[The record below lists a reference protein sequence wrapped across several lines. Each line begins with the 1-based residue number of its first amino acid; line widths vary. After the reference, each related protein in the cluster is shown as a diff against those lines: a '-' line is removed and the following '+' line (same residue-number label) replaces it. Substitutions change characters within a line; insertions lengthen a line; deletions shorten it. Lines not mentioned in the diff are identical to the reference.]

1 MGRWVL
7 HLDLDQFIAAV
18 EVLRRPELAGR
29 PVVVGGRGDVTE
41 RAVVSTA
48 SYEARAYGV
57 GSGMPLR
64 VAARKLTAVDA
75 VFLPVDQAA
84 YEAAS
89 ERVMAVLRTFGAV
102 VEVIGWDEAFM
113 GAVTDDPEALAR
125 QVQSRVL
132 ETTRLRASVGIGQ
145 NKLQAKTA
153 TAYAKSTSSAS
164 GAAGNDSAVTRSF
177 PGIARITGATW
188 FDVLGDQPPEALHG
202 IGTRTARKLVEM
214 GLTTVR
220 ALAEAP
226 EADLAA
232 RFGPTIGPWLGRR
245 GRGVDPS
252 PVVGDPH
259 VPKSRSREVTYQQN
273 LMGDDEIRP
282 ALADVARL
290 MAADIADDGRP
301 VFRVTV
307 KVRWAP
313 FITETR
319 VRKLPAP
326 TADPEELAA
335 AALRVYEAFPQRPPD
350 RRVVR
355 LLGVRGEFLE

>member
-1 MGRWVL
+1 ML

-48 SYEARAYGV
+48 SYEARAHGV

-64 VAARKLTAVDA
+64 VAARKLGGVDA
-75 VFLPVDQAA
+75 VFLPVDKEA

-89 ERVMAVLRTFGAV
+89 ARVMDTLRTFDAV
-102 VEVIGWDEAFM
+102 VEVIGWDEAFL
-113 GAVTDDPEALAR
+113 GVVTDDPEALAQEIR
-125 QVQSRVL
+125 SRVL
-132 ETTRLRASVGIGQ
+132 EVTQLHAAVGIGE

-153 TAYAKSTSSAS
+153 TGYAKAS
-164 GAAGNDSAVTRSF
+164 PERV
-177 PGIARITGATW
+177 ARVTGATW
-188 FDVLGDQPPEALHG
+188 FALLGDQPPEALHG
-202 IGTRTARKLVEM
+202 IGARTARKLAEL

-220 ALAEAP
+220 ALAEARD
-226 EADLAA
+226 EDLAA
-232 RFGPTIGPWLGRR
+232 RFGPSTGPWLGLR
-245 GRGVDPS
+245 GRGLDPS
-252 PVVGDPH
+252 PVIGDPY
-259 VPKSRSREVTYQQN
+259 VPRSRSREVTYQQN
-273 LMGDDEIRP
+273 LVGDDEIGP

-313 FITETR
+313 FFTETR

-326 TADPEELAA
+326 TTDPEELAA
-335 AALRVYEAFPQRPPD
+335 AALRVYEAFPDRPPE
-350 RRVVR
+350 RKVVR